1 MEHRKVGRI
10 ATADEILF
18 SVDSVVMRGTM
29 TDLSIEGCRISDAGI
44 GDMTGA
50 PVEITLIQGVTV
62 AGTIAWQKNGFI
74 GVDFNAPLLES
85 TVKYFRL
92 GECVEINCSPPTDG
106 FGRPLPPLPPEGW
119 RRAANQ

>member
-29 TDLSIEGCRISDAGI
+29 TDLSAEGCRISDAGV

-50 PVEITLIQGVTV
+50 PVEVTLIQGVAI
-62 AGTIAWQKNGFI
+62 AGTIAWQKDGYI
-74 GVDFNAPLLES
+74 GVDFNTPLLES

-92 GECVEINCSPPTDG
+92 GEGGGATCGPPTDG
-106 FGRPLPPLPPEGW
+106 FGRPLPPLTPEGL
-119 RRAANQ
+119 RRVATR